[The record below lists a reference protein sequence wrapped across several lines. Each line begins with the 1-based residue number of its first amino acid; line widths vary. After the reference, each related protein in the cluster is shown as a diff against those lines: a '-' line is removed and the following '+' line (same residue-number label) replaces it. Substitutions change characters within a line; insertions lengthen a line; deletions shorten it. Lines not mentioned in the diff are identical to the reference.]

1 MKILLPFQDPYNH
14 ALTHPIV
21 SGGTE
26 MFCKSIYDNFNTTVH
41 QVPYES
47 IDYSMKDKKKIS
59 QDIINH
65 AENIGADVIISNFA
79 QAIYCGSEIIKSH
92 IPIMIVEHCVYPMA
106 SCITRWNNAI
116 ENGHSVFWVSKWQEK
131 KYKKMAERT
140 NQRVVPITGY
150 VNPSYCKQKPQINK
164 TEYDCG
170 TIGRCDSGKNPFKL
184 KHMTK
189 GRDVSSLVITSS
201 TQLKKD
207 IPYYNKNKD
216 WDDVVWNE
224 PYDKVIDNIA
234 KCNTYFSTW
243 NGETW
248 GITAMEALSCGVPV
262 ILNCD
267 NDGDHASEIIPAH
280 KGHYKMIPNNDKDAL
295 YDAIKSFD
303 VDRKEV
309 QEMTWE
315 KHSLD
320 GWKLQFADAV
330 NRTIDKFNRPS
341 LSSFMS

>member
-1 MKILLPFQDPYNH
+1 
-14 ALTHPIV
+14 
-21 SGGTE
+21 
-26 MFCKSIYDNFNTTVH
+26 
-41 QVPYES
+41 
-47 IDYSMKDKKKIS
+47 
-59 QDIINH
+59 
-65 AENIGADVIISNFA
+65 
-79 QAIYCGSEIIKSH
+79 
-92 IPIMIVEHCVYPMA
+92 
-106 SCITRWNNAI
+106 
-116 ENGHSVFWVSKWQEK
+116 
-131 KYKKMAERT
+131 MAERT
-140 NQRVVPITGY
+140 NQRVVPVSGY
-150 VNPSYCKQKPQINK
+150 INPSYCKQKPKIN
-164 TEYDCG
+164 EVEFDCG
-170 TIGRCDSGKNPFKL
+170 TIGRCDNGKNPFKL

-207 IPYYNKNKD
+207 IPYYNKNKY

-248 GITAMEALSCGVPV
+248 GITAMEALSCGIPV

-320 GWKLQFADAV
+320 GWKLQFTDAV

-341 LSSFMS
+341 LSAFMS